1 MLPSNRGRFIAAAVT
16 VAVTVALLAAACS
29 SKRGVSADWLARGAP
44 PVTCAGATPPELEL
58 EQALPIAI
66 TDDFQPSGLVFYEG
80 HMLTV
85 SDRHDDAI
93 YEILWN
99 PPAATGVATLRPFLQ
114 LQPPPNGPRPTDLE
128 GIALDAAGGK
138 GRPGGPLLLASEG
151 RSRLLRVQA
160 SGTTVWLT
168 PALDDVGEPLGM
180 LRLDNAGLEGLARL
194 PNGRILVAAERD
206 LRGLIE
212 LPAGGMRDENDR
224 AGVQAWAMP
233 GSICTP
239 PPGRGNDFADLAVW
253 DGQTFAL
260 ERNCHVVMRIERT
273 ATEWVERGGWSYART
288 ENDPR
293 FAYANRAF
301 GVAEGLAI
309 DDHHVF
315 IVMDNNHD
323 HLAADANDRR
333 PRLFVFR
340 KPQW

>member
-1 MLPSNRGRFIAAAVT
+1 MLSFNRGRFIAAAAT
-16 VAVTVALLAAACS
+16 IAMALAGAGGACS
-29 SKRGVSADWLARGAP
+29 SKRGASPDWLARGGP
-44 PVTCAGATPPELEL
+44 PVTCAGATPPELQL

-66 TDDFQPSGLVFYEG
+66 TDDFQPSGLVLYDG

-99 PPAATGVATLRPFLQ
+99 GAAAGVASLRPFLQ
-114 LQPPPNGPRPTDLE
+114 LRPPPNGPRPTDLE
-128 GIALDAAGGK
+128 GIALDAADGK
-138 GRPGGPLLLASEG
+138 GRPGEPLLLASEG
-151 RSRLLRVQA
+151 RSRVLRVQA

-168 PALDDVGEPLGM
+168 PGLDEIGRPLGM
-180 LRLDNAGLEGLARL
+180 LRLNNAGLEGLARL

-206 LRGLIE
+206 LRGLME

-224 AGVQAWAMP
+224 TGVEAWAMP
-233 GSICTP
+233 DSICTP

-253 DGQTFAL
+253 NGQVFAL

-273 ATEWVERGGWSYART
+273 ATEWAERGGWSYART

-293 FAYANRAF
+293 FAYQNRAF

-315 IVMDNNHD
+315 IVTDNNHD

-340 KPQW
+340 HPR